1 MIEELQAEHRALE
14 ALLERL
20 PASWS
25 AARDAVLAHYAR
37 ERTYLER
44 VRLHSPAL
52 ADKLAAQHAEV
63 EEIARELD
71 HSLAAAHHAD
81 VGYLTRRFRAL
92 AQHNIIEEERD
103 VFPLRYDQEV

>member
-1 MIEELQAEHRALE
+1 MIEELQAEHRTLE
-14 ALLERL
+14 ALLEAL
-20 PASWS
+20 PESWP

-37 ERTYLER
+37 ERSYLDR
-44 VRLHSPAL
+44 VRAHSPAV
-52 ADKLAAQHAEV
+52 AAKLTAQHDEV

-71 HSLAAAHHAD
+71 RSLAAGHRDD
-81 VGYLTRRFRAL
+81 VAYLTRRFRAL